1 MQPSLIKIKKP
12 IEKKIKAWINGV
24 EKTGILRSSAIP
36 TLDDIEKY
44 SDIKSARNILI
55 ESIEFNEH
63 VEPKKICQMI
73 ESGIFKLDKTL
84 ANLNFM
90 NQNVDCK
97 LLEVLLTWLGKSAIT
112 IKHCN
117 LANISVCS
125 KAWRFFVDW
134 LIRGTTE
141 VQSLE
146 LGKVKMNLSRV
157 KDLVNILQEANV
169 GLSRLGLAE
178 SQWTFCEMKAF
189 LWMGGFVKSKKL
201 TRLSLGDSVLCA
213 NSRRLLI
220 EHIAQESSTIQVF
233 SSGIVELSEHEI
245 VKLFGHMQ
253 TRQSNLLS
261 LVLSNQTLG
270 KKSSEQLAKV
280 ISQSD
285 TLRHLAVINCWLDK
299 EALEGKMR
307 IGKVPNI
314 YLETITAG
322 QIQTMTEMFIA
333 KGYEIEREVSRH
345 RIKLKLPN
353 K

>member
-24 EKTGILRSSAIP
+24 DKTGILRSSAIP
-36 TLDDIEKY
+36 ALDDLDKY
-44 SDIKSARNILI
+44 PDLKNIRNILI
-55 ESIEFNEH
+55 ESIELNEH
-63 VEPKKICQMI
+63 NDPKKISQMI
-73 ESGIFKLDKTL
+73 NAGIFKLDKTL

-90 NQNVDCK
+90 NQNVDCDF
-97 LLEVLLTWLGKSAIT
+97 LEVLLPWLGKSAVT

-134 LIRGTTE
+134 LIRGTVE
-141 VQSLE
+141 IQSLE
-146 LGKVKMNLSRV
+146 LGKMKMNLSRV
-157 KDLVNILQEANV
+157 KDLVNILQETNI
-169 GLSRLGLAE
+169 GLSRLGLGE

-189 LWMGGFVKSKKL
+189 LWMGGFKKSKKL
-201 TRLSLGDSVLCA
+201 TRLSLGDSILCA

-220 EHIAQESSTIQVF
+220 EHIAQESSTIQVL
-233 SSGIVELSEHEI
+233 SSGIVELSEYEI
-245 VKLFGHMQ
+245 VRLFEYMQ

-285 TLRHLAVINCWLDK
+285 TLRHLAVINCWLDNDTMV
-299 EALEGKMR
+299 EKMHS
-307 IGKVPNI
+307 GKVPNI
-314 YLETITAG
+314 YIETITAG